1 MLVVLSD
8 LHFQQDPHGQNRNL
22 ESRSLR
28 MFFEEIARA
37 AKLKQAKDL
46 TIVLNGDIF
55 DYIRNQAWFVPGKD
69 GGALRPYAELEPS
82 QPLSDALE
90 ERVWAIHQSIEQD
103 PRVQPS
109 IALLEA
115 IAHGTDDIFTEGV
128 HPKFLFIP
136 GTSDRLADMSVQV
149 KSRLYDMLNLPG
161 SPDDPFPRQILFTK
175 TPWRDWPH
183 ATRILDVPGKHVD
196 YGTLIQHGHEYD
208 WTACEFNYDDNV
220 LGRTPEPADAHLYR
234 MSSLSDWI
242 AIDVIGRLAK
252 DFLDDCGGDASK
264 LIPENQF
271 IYDCL
276 MEADDVRPQL
286 RVLSYLLW
294 RLEGDPWLM
303 IRELVRAHLVHA
315 AKHQRLRQW
324 LSQHDQSWLPDRAD
338 KIRAAVKTLASL
350 SGAMPDSFL
359 AGLGKRVSRRA
370 GPDTIPLDLLRT
382 DPIWQNPEVHFI
394 CHGHFHEPGSIPLG
408 VIDGHPKLAVCTGT
422 WRRRHRQGLDEI
434 SHVAIRSMGY
444 SIFYRPD
451 EQTGN
456 KAHRMEFWQGQVVTH
471 QPDAPP
477 QTDEDTP

>member
-22 ESRSLR
+22 EARSLR
-28 MFFEEIARA
+28 LFFEEIARA

-55 DYIRNQAWFVPGKD
+55 DHIRNQAWFDPAQS
-69 GGALRPYAELEPS
+69 GGSIRPYADLEPS
-82 QPLSDALE
+82 QPLSEGLA

-128 HPKFLFIP
+128 HPRFLFVP
-136 GTSDRLADMSVQV
+136 GTSDRLADLSIQV
-149 KSRLYDMLNLPG
+149 KKRIHSMLDLPG
-161 SPDDPFPRQILFTK
+161 SPDDPLPHQILFTK
-175 TPWRDWPH
+175 TTWRDWPH
-183 ATRILDVPGKHVD
+183 ATQILDVPGNETD
-196 YGTLIQHGHEYD
+196 YGTFIQHGHEYD
-208 WTACEFNYDDNV
+208 WMACEFNYDDNI
-220 LGRTPEPADAHLYR
+220 LGRTPEPGDAHLYQL
-234 MSSLSDWI
+234 SPLSDWI
-242 AIDVIGRLAK
+242 AIDVIGRLAAE
-252 DFLDDCGGDASK
+252 FLNDCGGDATK

-294 RLEGDPWLM
+294 RLGGDPWLM
-303 IRELVRAHLVHA
+303 VRKLVRARLVDA
-315 AKHQRLRQW
+315 AGHQRLRQW
-324 LSQHDQSWLPDRAD
+324 LNQHDRSWLPDRAD
-338 KIRAAVKTLASL
+338 KIRASVKTLATL
-350 SGAMPDSFL
+350 SGAVPDSFL
-359 AGLGKRVSRRA
+359 AGLGKRVSRRT
-370 GPDTIPLDLLRT
+370 GPDTVPLDLLRN
-382 DPIWQNPEVHFI
+382 DPIWQDPEVHFV
-394 CHGHFHEPGSIPLG
+394 CHGHFHEPSSIPLG
-408 VIDGHPKLAVCTGT
+408 VIDGHPKMAVCTGT

-434 SHVAIRSMGY
+434 SHVATRGMGY

-456 KAHRMEFWQGQVVTH
+456 KAHRMEFWQGQVLTH
-471 QPDAPP
+471 KR
-477 QTDEDTP
+477 DEIVPANEERP